1 MQIQHPAYTDAVQ
14 RGRPSTAPDGQS
26 IDEDD
31 GTFTVEDEERAIEV
45 METLGA
51 TYGVEFTDDGN
62 VITDDETPPTAADA
76 TFDPESVDGI
86 GATFAAR
93 IAESYDTVA
102 DLVTGTDD
110 QQPEARLEETVE
122 GVDRDVAGDVVS
134 AALAAADD
142 AGVSEATMN
151 VIAADNSESGEE

>member
-45 METLGA
+45 METLSA
-51 TYGVEFTDDGN
+51 TYGVEFTDDGDI
-62 VITDDETPPTAADA
+62 ITGDETPPTAEDA
-76 TFDPESVDGI
+76 MFDPESVDGV
-86 GATFAAR
+86 GSTYAAR

-110 QQPEARLEETVE
+110 QQPEDRLTEMVE
-122 GVDRDVAGDVVS
+122 GVDRDVAGDVVH

-151 VIAADNSESGEE
+151 VIADQEAE